1 MKITEINM
9 YLVDKETGE
18 KTNKVPIKKVIYN
31 QFDIEFEFENGGTLP
46 YKDFLMYLDDYDVV
60 LSTKGDTQ

>member
-18 KTNKVPIKKVIYN
+18 KTNKVPIEKVIYN
-31 QFDIEFEFENGGTLP
+31 QFDIEFEFENGDTLP